1 MTELVISDKE
11 LPRLLRVQVNQLLL
25 QNLHKI
31 KRRKEF
37 VDWLSNK
44 VLDQSSINKEE
55 QHTIMEE
62 DKHMSITVIEKY
74 LQDKLEME
82 VECNEQ
88 TFKKYISSED
98 PESRISIRKMTEN
111 EKLEQANANN
121 KENKS

>member
-111 EKLEQANANN
+111 EKLEQANAKN